1 MVELVERA
9 TKAKSEVPLHRLFD
23 EIRERSGRLRAAPV
37 R

>member
-9 TKAKSEVPLHRLFD
+9 TKSKAEVPLDRLYQ
-23 EIRERSGRLRAAPV
+23 EIRDRSARLKAAPV

>member
-9 TKAKSEVPLHRLFD
+9 TKVKSEVPLDRLYD
-23 EIRERSGRLRAAPV
+23 EIRERIARLKAAPV